1 VIASSIN
8 WKMSVGIEGKVD
20 VEAVIGEESETE
32 IELEEEIDT

>member
-1 VIASSIN
+1 
-8 WKMSVGIEGKVD
+8 MSVGIEGKVD